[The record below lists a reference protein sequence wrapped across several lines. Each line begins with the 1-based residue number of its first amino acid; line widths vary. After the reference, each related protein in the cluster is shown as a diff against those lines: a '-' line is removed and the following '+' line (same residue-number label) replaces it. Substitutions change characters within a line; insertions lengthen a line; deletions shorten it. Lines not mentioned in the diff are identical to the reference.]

1 MTIEDEKGQHWL
13 TAVHGIGADAVNG
26 RLRQHWR
33 DDAALLAA
41 AIEGL
46 GFRTQNPLFQVAM
59 RDFDQHVDP
68 A

>member
-1 MTIEDEKGQHWL
+1 MTIEDEKEQHWL
-13 TAVHGIGADAVNG
+13 TAVHGIGFDAGNG

-59 RDFDQHVDP
+59 RDFDRQVE
-68 A
+68 AA